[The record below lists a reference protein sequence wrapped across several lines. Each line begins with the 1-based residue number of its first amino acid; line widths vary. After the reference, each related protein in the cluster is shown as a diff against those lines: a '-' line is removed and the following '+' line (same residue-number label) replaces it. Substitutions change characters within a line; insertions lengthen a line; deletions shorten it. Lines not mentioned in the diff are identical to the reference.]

1 METGHKVSAV
11 VHAGL
16 ILWVMLFDLFSAP
29 DSPRPPAVT
38 EVALISAEELAALS
52 APAPQAPLV
61 DLVPPPPPPA
71 PAPPPPP
78 PPPPPPAEAITPPA
92 PVAPPQ
98 AAVISDAPPP
108 PDSSLTPVQRPVERV
123 GPEAVAPSTLPE
135 ARVDQTA
142 VAPDPAAPPAEAPP
156 AQEATARPA
165 AATETVTE
173 ATRLSETEPARR
185 TATAPEVSL
194 RPRPRPAMPTPAAQ
208 PARPPEPQT
217 PPPPP
222 PPPSEPAV
230 DPTAAAVARALEE
243 ALAAGL
249 SSELAG
255 AGGFES
261 PFSDPSVLSQGE
273 IDRLRLA
280 VEECWNVGI
289 LSTDALQVVVTISF
303 EMTPDARPIASTIRQ
318 VEASGSNPLAQR
330 AAFDAGRRAIE
341 ECGINGYGLP
351 PDLYDQWRSVEIVFN
366 PARMR
371 TR

>member
-1 METGHKVSAV
+1 
-11 VHAGL
+11 
-16 ILWVMLFDLFSAP
+16 
-29 DSPRPPAVT
+29 
-38 EVALISAEELAALS
+38 
-52 APAPQAPLV
+52 
-61 DLVPPPPPPA
+61 
-71 PAPPPPP
+71 
-78 PPPPPPAEAITPPA
+78 
-92 PVAPPQ
+92 
-98 AAVISDAPPP
+98 VISDAPPP
-108 PDSSLTPVQRPVERV
+108 PDASLTPVQRPVERV
-123 GPEAVAPSTLPE
+123 GPEAVAPSDLPE

-156 AQEATARPA
+156 AQEATARAA
-165 AATETVTE
+165 AATEIVTE

-194 RPRPRPAMPTPAAQ
+194 RPQPRPARPTPAAQ
-208 PARPPEPQT
+208 TPTPPAPQT
-217 PPPPP
+217 PPPPAAPTEP
-222 PPPSEPAV
+222 PV

-243 ALAAGL
+243 ALSAGL
-249 SSELAG
+249 AGELAE
-255 AGGFES
+255 ASGFDS
-261 PFSDPSVLSQGE
+261 TFSDPSVISQGE

-303 EMTPDARPIASTIRQ
+303 EMTPDARPIASSIRQ

-351 PDLYDQWRSVEIVFN
+351 PELYDQWRSVEIVFN